1 MMFSTDE
8 GKLVGAITALHEL
21 LRVETQA
28 AAIFG
33 PDPSQVLSLLA
44 RLAQSPS
51 GAVRAEA
58 LATLYTSYR
67 HLSDV
72 MWNFIPP
79 QYVPS
84 IRKEFAAVSP
94 AVAKEAAPAR
104 SVGAAGGAPCA
115 YTMTE
120 ESLLQLAGLLHQHMA
135 QLDLAAAQLDLANL
149 AAVLTTSAQ
158 PPAPLNV
165 EGLFVALAETL
176 TFALRQDVRQ
186 DVRRLPLVEPTIAA
200 TAAFA
205 DCLKRCY
212 FNVAFL
218 TQPCIDTFI
227 NATVRGFVSGNS
239 ALHRAFVSA
248 FKTLPLGSI
257 MTSLLHVMSAV
268 LSNNPTLP
276 DDVNVAEGCGRAI
289 AEAIPILNRSP
300 YPLQPL
306 TIAVV
311 PEIRQVLSKWY
322 GVPGAS
328 QDIRRW
334 CVGLLNF
341 LFTKDTATVQ
351 RVVADIERGSHPLLS
366 IYLDAFVTEQAA
378 QQAPAAQAVPAAPAP
393 NIDDLRMR
401 LHAIHPQAQAQSQVQ
416 AQVQSQAQPQPQAQP
431 ALAYTGSPY
440 DAATPQGSAQP
451 QSDLSAPAQAPS
463 SYDFLRA
470 RLANIARRNPA
481 P

>member
-1 MMFSTDE
+1 MC
-8 GKLVGAITALHEL
+8 
-21 LRVETQA
+21 
-28 AAIFG
+28 
-33 PDPSQVLSLLA
+33 
-44 RLAQSPS
+44 
-51 GAVRAEA
+51 
-58 LATLYTSYR
+58 
-67 HLSDV
+67 
-72 MWNFIPP
+72 
-79 QYVPS
+79 
-84 IRKEFAAVSP
+84 
-94 AVAKEAAPAR
+94 
-104 SVGAAGGAPCA
+104 APCP
-115 YTMTE
+115 YTLTE

-149 AAVLTTSAQ
+149 AAVLSTSAQ

-176 TFALRQDVRQ
+176 TFALKQEMRS
-186 DVRRLPLVEPTIAA
+186 LPIVEPTIAA

-268 LSNNPTLP
+268 LAHNPTLP

-311 PEIRQVLSKWY
+311 PEIRQVLSRWY

-378 QQAPAAQAVPAAPAP
+378 QQQQQAVPAAPAA

-401 LHAIHPQAQAQSQVQ
+401 LHAIHPQQQPP
-416 AQVQSQAQPQPQAQP
+416 QPQPQQPSQPQP
-431 ALAYTGSPY
+431 ALGYPGSPF
-440 DAATPQGSAQP
+440 DAGAGVVAQAQAQP
-451 QSDLSAPAQAPS
+451 DLAAPAQAPS